1 MNLPS
6 KPCRKNIVRRAAM
19 SSSPASRAGR
29 GFRKGRA
36 ECLYIF
42 YIFYRFYRNCQ
53 VGTGTPVLQEG
64 MDDLEDEPD
73 DPTQDERER
82 RLHFVISEGLY
93 GNKDVPIGCFPPF

>member
-1 MNLPS
+1 
-6 KPCRKNIVRRAAM
+6 
-19 SSSPASRAGR
+19 
-29 GFRKGRA
+29 
-36 ECLYIF
+36 
-42 YIFYRFYRNCQ
+42 
-53 VGTGTPVLQEG
+53 